1 MTDAIQTALIAGIAA
16 LLGGLVANWNAR
28 SLHRMDE
35 AKALRQTYREKLERI
50 LGLLGDSTGCIQAA
64 SRARTLEELSSVSQ
78 FQESRDAY
86 NLSCLYFPELRA
98 PIGEHA
104 DSLTRIYQILV
115 RSCDAL
121 SSSTSGADASK
132 NPDYKVAIGHAH
144 KLRVNAEKMI
154 ADIAKTYNDADTKK

>member
-1 MTDAIQTALIAGIAA
+1 MNDAIQTALIAAISA
-16 LLGGLVANWNAR
+16 LLGGLLANWNAR

-86 NLSCLYFPELRA
+86 NLACLYFPGLRA
-98 PIGEHA
+98 TIGEYS
-104 DSLTRIYQILV
+104 DSLTDIYRILI
-115 RSCDAL
+115 RSCDSL

-132 NPDYKVAIGHAH
+132 NPDYKAAIDRSH

-154 ADIAKTYNDADTKK
+154 ADIAKTYNDADSRK